1 MKERNHKGQ
10 FRASETAAYKMTQH
24 HGFDQVSWQAF
35 QEAATDKY
43 DFGAC
48 KEGEK
53 MTFGKCQKVGG
64 SSKKKEVPSSLKQSK
79 ATLEAQLAS
88 AKKRGNK
95 PQMAKAQRALASVN
109 AKIDS
114 YQASESEDEASF
126 KSGCPDGFR
135 SKGSKTISGKRRE
148 VCCTPDGKVCMTAD
162 GIPL

>member
-1 MKERNHKGQ
+1 MKERNRKGK
-10 FRASETAAYKMTQH
+10 FRASETVAYKMTQH

-35 QEAATDKY
+35 QEAAAEKY
-43 DFGAC
+43 DFGSC

-79 ATLEAQLAS
+79 ATAESQLAS

-114 YQASESEDEASF
+114 YQASEDEASF

-135 SKGSKTISGKRRE
+135 SKGSQTVNGKRRE
-148 VCCTPDGKVCMTAD
+148 VCCSTDGKTCITAD

>member
-1 MKERNHKGQ
+1 MKNSFGQ
-10 FRASETAAYKMTQH
+10 FSEDAEEKFNELASE
-24 HGFDQVSWQAF
+24 
-35 QEAATDKY
+35 KY
-43 DFGAC
+43 DFGSC
-48 KEGEK
+48 KDGEK

-79 ATLEAQLAS
+79 ATVEAQLAS

-95 PQMAKAQRALASVN
+95 PQIRKAEKALASVN

-114 YQASESEDEASF
+114 YQASEGGDEASF

-135 SKGSKTISGKRRE
+135 SQGSKTISGKRRE
-148 VCCTPDGKVCMTAD
+148 VCCSPDGKTCITAD

>member
-1 MKERNHKGQ
+1 MKNLN
-10 FRASETAAYKMTQH
+10 FDPAAYE
-24 HGFDQVSWQAF
+24 AF
-35 QEAATDKY
+35 EEAALDKY
-43 DFGAC
+43 DFGSC
-48 KEGEK
+48 KDGEK

-79 ATLEAQLAS
+79 ATVEAQLAS

-95 PQMAKAQRALASVN
+95 PQIRKAEKALASVN

-114 YQASESEDEASF
+114 YNSSEDTSEF

-135 SKGSKTISGKRRE
+135 SQGSQTIHGKRRE
-148 VCCTPDGKVCMTAD
+148 VCCSPDGKSCMTAD

>member
-1 MKERNHKGQ
+1 
-10 FRASETAAYKMTQH
+10 MTHH

-35 QEAATDKY
+35 QEAAAEKY
-43 DFGAC
+43 DFGSC

-53 MTFGKCQKVGG
+53 MTFGKCAKVGG

-79 ATLEAQLAS
+79 ATAESQLAS

-114 YQASESEDEASF
+114 YQASEDEASF

-135 SKGSKTISGKRRE
+135 SKGSQTVNGKRRE
-148 VCCTPDGKVCMTAD
+148 VCCSTDGKTCITAD